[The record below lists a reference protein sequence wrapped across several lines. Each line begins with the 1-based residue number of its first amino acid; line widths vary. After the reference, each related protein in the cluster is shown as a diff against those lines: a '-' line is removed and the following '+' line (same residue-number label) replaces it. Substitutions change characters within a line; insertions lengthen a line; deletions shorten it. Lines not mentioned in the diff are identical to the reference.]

1 MDGAAG
7 FGFVGRVAMLGHR
20 TGGATYGLRDWLVQR
35 VAAVFMLV
43 YIGLLLGFVVLNHPL
58 DYATWKAWFAHDWVR
73 LPTALFWL
81 SLCLHAWVG
90 MRDVLMDYVRSAGV
104 RLLLEA
110 LVMFVLA
117 GYFIWAVQILWRV

>member
-1 MDGAAG
+1 
-7 FGFVGRVAMLGHR
+7 MLGR
-20 TGGATYGLRDWLVQR
+20 YTGGATHALRDWLMQR
-35 VAAVFMLV
+35 VAAVFMLM
-43 YIGLLLGFVVLNHPL
+43 YTGLMAGLVLLNQPL
-58 DYATWKAWFAHDWVR
+58 DYAIWKSWFAHDWVR
-73 LPTALFWL
+73 LTTALFWL

-90 MRDVLMDYVRSAGV
+90 MRDVLMDYVRPAGM

>member
-1 MDGAAG
+1 
-7 FGFVGRVAMLGHR
+7 MLARR
-20 TGGATYGLRDWLVQR
+20 TGGAAYGLRDWLVQR

-43 YIGLLLGFVVLNHPL
+43 YIGLMVGFMALNQPL
-58 DYATWKAWFAHDWVR
+58 DYAIWKSWFAHGWVR

-90 MRDVLMDYVRSAGV
+90 MRDVLMDYVRLAGM

-117 GYFIWAVQILWRV
+117 GYFIWAVQIVWRV